1 MQSKNIFL
9 MEETLRRNAFM
20 WEAQRQ
26 RPVNPLDFF
35 ADKGYNVNMKTAG
48 DVNTF
53 VQKGFASFFYF

>member
-20 WEAQRQ
+20 SEAQRQ
-26 RPVNPLDFF
+26 RPVNSLDFF

>member
-1 MQSKNIFL
+1 MDK
-9 MEETLRRNAFM
+9 MRRRNAFM
-20 WEAQRQ
+20 TEAQRR

>member
-9 MEETLRRNAFM
+9 MEETLRGNAFM
-20 WEAQRQ
+20 WEGIAAATGKS
-26 RPVNPLDFF
+26 LDFF